1 MQRQLLNRILL
12 LNIFTQAG
20 IIFTGAVVRVS
31 GSGLGCPT
39 WPQCVPGSFVP
50 VAHQAESWHKFV
62 EYGNRTLTGVLII
75 VAALVLLGVYRSDA
89 DRQLRR
95 LALVPLLGTVAQAIL
110 GGITVL
116 TKLNSATVVAH
127 FLLSVVLVA
136 FSTLLWYRHRFGV
149 APLADQ
155 PKVQVANFTFGAAV
169 LMLMLGSITSGSGPH
184 SGDATVASALPLDPQ
199 LLSMLHSGSVWL
211 FVAMLLVGWLRVDHS
226 EFGRRMLHGAT
237 GLAGLNALVGY
248 TQYALGLPVW
258 LVGLHVLFAATL
270 WVYTTL
276 YVYAL
281 RRPVD

>member
-1 MQRQLLNRILL
+1 MQRQFLDRILL

-20 IIFTGAVVRVS
+20 IIFTGAIVRVS

-62 EYGNRTLTGVLII
+62 EYGNRTLTGVLIV
-75 VAALVLLGVYRSDA
+75 VAALVAVGVYRSEA
-89 DRQLRR
+89 ARSLRR
-95 LALVPLLGTVAQAIL
+95 LALVPLLGTFAQGIL

-116 TKLNSATVVAH
+116 TKLNSGTVVAH

-136 FSTLLWYRHRFGV
+136 CSTLLWYRYRFG
-149 APLADQ
+149 APALAAAGQ
-155 PKVQVANFTFGAAV
+155 QQIANLTLAAAG
-169 LMLMLGSITSGSGPH
+169 LLLLLGSLTSGSGPH
-184 SGDATVASALPLDPQ
+184 SGDAKVASALPFNPQ
-199 LLSMLHSGSVWL
+199 LLSMLHSGSMWL
-211 FVAMLLVGWLRVDHS
+211 FVAMLLVGWLKIPQS
-226 EFGRRMLHGAT
+226 SFGRRMLHGAT
-237 GLAGLNALVGY
+237 GLAGLNAVVGY

-258 LVGLHVLFAATL
+258 LVGLHVLFAASL

-281 RRPVD
+281 RRPAA